1 VRRAEVVGSCRRG
14 HRSLVD
20 ADGSQLIVATEAV
33 HGVAAAVGTVQRVLA
48 DGGYV
53 NVDEFDGLEK
63 EHVEVYVALIG
74 EDPTK
79 RTYDYRPV
87 RERPRKKIT
96 DPRLVAMRDKVAS
109 AEGKEIYTRRAATV
123 QPAFGHMKEGSWG
136 RHTGHPRARDLS
148 LTNSRIAASGTP
160 RRGKRAA

>member
-1 VRRAEVVGSCRRG
+1 
-14 HRSLVD
+14 
-20 ADGSQLIVATEAV
+20 
-33 HGVAAAVGTVQRVLA
+33 
-48 DGGYV
+48 V

-74 EDPTK
+74 EDPNK

-109 AEGKEIYTRRAATV
+109 AEGKEIYARRAATA
-123 QPAFGHMKEGSWG
+123 QPAFGIIKEAMGLRQFLLRGLQRVKLEWGLVCRKAHGAPPREGSLAAELRDRG
-136 RHTGHPRARDLS
+136 FGHSPARKTRRLTPTGS
-148 LTNSRIAASGTP
+148 
-160 RRGKRAA
+160 